1 MIFSHVW
8 DGLLKSLSMVVLVA
22 TAFELNRALAESRK
36 MPPLGDNLA
45 VLVIFVVWVILY
57 RRWFSILSSWLY
69 ATVSL
74 GANVT
79 FAEAKALRR
88 LFQVDLSFRWVPLR
102 ETRTL
107 PKDQRHD
114 ALLETL
120 EKYRAGRKA
129 MLF

>member
-1 MIFSHVW
+1 
-8 DGLLKSLSMVVLVA
+8 MVVLVA